1 VDVAMLDKL
10 MNLVG
15 VLVLSRNQILQ
26 YTVRHDDA
34 ALGASSQHLN
44 LITTELQE
52 GVMKTRMQPIGTVW
66 NKLLRNACDH
76 GLETPAVRTAAGK
89 PAQGTLSMRAF
100 HEGGHVNI
108 EIADDGAGIDPQK
121 VKNKALDKGLDL

>member
-1 VDVAMLDKL
+1 MLDKL

-52 GVMKTRMQPIGTVW
+52 GVMKTRMQPIGTVARSAAACSRSRISSFYKPKIASSDW
-66 NKLLRNACDH
+66 WSTAFSTRRKLW
-76 GLETPAVRTAAGK
+76 
-89 PAQGTLSMRAF
+89 
-100 HEGGHVNI
+100 
-108 EIADDGAGIDPQK
+108 
-121 VKNKALDKGLDL
+121 